1 MTPAPVTSLADAV
14 DATVADAI
22 ARAVPESDGAQ
33 ALVRRSDFADYQAN
47 AALSL
52 AKQVGRPP
60 RDLGTAIAE
69 AVGGELIAEA
79 TVSGP
84 GFVNLT
90 VADSVIWR
98 QVAARLADERLGTA
112 TMLDGRTLVVDY
124 SGPNIAKEM
133 HVGHLRT
140 TIIGD
145 ALVRIAEHL
154 GATVVRHNHVG
165 DWGTQFGMLIEYLS
179 DHPEAEWHR
188 VDEADPT
195 ANITALDRLYKQAR
209 TAFDADPD
217 FADRAR
223 ARVVAL
229 QSGDEA
235 TVSIWRDLVTVS
247 TTAFGTIYDRLG
259 VTLGDTDYDGE
270 SGYNDQLANVV
281 DELVSAG
288 IAVESEGALCVFF
301 DDVQGPDGTPVPLML
316 RKSDG
321 GYGYAATDLATIR
334 HRVRD
339 LSADEI
345 LYVVDAR
352 QALHFQQVF
361 ATARRAG
368 WLPDSVTADHV
379 AFGTVL
385 GADGRPFKTRSGGT
399 VRLADLLDEAEA
411 KAAAVI
417 TEKNPDIE
425 PRDLAGLA
433 TATGMGA
440 VKYAEL
446 STSRLKDYRFDTDQ
460 MVALTGNTGVYL
472 QYAHTRMSA
481 ILRKAAADPQTV
493 ITDPTTLSPP
503 ERSLA
508 LHLDAYNAVLV
519 ETMAEREPHRLAAY
533 LYALAKAFTSF
544 YEASPVLRAETETL
558 RNNRLALVQLSKQTL
573 AHGLGLLGVSAP
585 DHM

>member
-247 TTAFGTIYDRLG
+247 TTAFETIYDRLG

-281 DELVSAG
+281 DEPSA
-288 IAVESEGALCVFF
+288 SSSTTFK
-301 DDVQGPDGTPVPLML
+301 VP
-316 RKSDG
+316 
-321 GYGYAATDLATIR
+321 
-334 HRVRD
+334 
-339 LSADEI
+339 
-345 LYVVDAR
+345 
-352 QALHFQQVF
+352 
-361 ATARRAG
+361 
-368 WLPDSVTADHV
+368 
-379 AFGTVL
+379 
-385 GADGRPFKTRSGGT
+385 
-399 VRLADLLDEAEA
+399 
-411 KAAAVI
+411 
-417 TEKNPDIE
+417 
-425 PRDLAGLA
+425 
-433 TATGMGA
+433 TGHP
-440 VKYAEL
+440 
-446 STSRLKDYRFDTDQ
+446 
-460 MVALTGNTGVYL
+460 YL
-472 QYAHTRMSA
+472 
-481 ILRKAAADPQTV
+481 
-493 ITDPTTLSPP
+493 
-503 ERSLA
+503 
-508 LHLDAYNAVLV
+508 
-519 ETMAEREPHRLAAY
+519 
-533 LYALAKAFTSF
+533 
-544 YEASPVLRAETETL
+544 
-558 RNNRLALVQLSKQTL
+558 
-573 AHGLGLLGVSAP
+573 
-585 DHM
+585 